1 MKTMEVLG
9 GKRMLVAEPVD
20 FCGIDTFD
28 DLSVAII
35 WLKKCRAN
43 MLHSIAMGYIDD
55 VDEDDM
61 WGMEN
66 VEKLINRMEAY
77 RLDYLTDRI
86 HALEAHCGLAEN
98 GDVDSFHD
106 VPEMTIKE
114 GRDL

>member
-1 MKTMEVLG
+1 MKTMELPN
-9 GKRMLVAEPVD
+9 GKRMLDAEPID

-86 HALEAHCGLAEN
+86 HALEKYCGLAEN

-114 GRDL
+114 GRDV